1 MQRDAENES
10 SRKQEAGQDRSS
22 SGEAGSSQSG
32 ERPSLTLTRHFK
44 APPERV
50 YQAWT
55 DPEKI
60 VHWFGPDAG
69 PVLRAEADVTVGGR
83 YRVVFQTLDGEE
95 HDVSGLYREVVPN
108 EKLVFSWTWRTMPER
123 TSLVTVTMKA
133 EEDGTLFTLTHAQFA
148 DEKARD
154 DHNRGW
160 SGCLNKLGD
169 FLIAA

>member
-1 MQRDAENES
+1 M
-10 SRKQEAGQDRSS
+10 
-22 SGEAGSSQSG
+22 
-32 ERPSLTLTRHFK
+32 
-44 APPERV
+44 
-50 YQAWT
+50 
-55 DPEKI
+55 
-60 VHWFGPDAG
+60 HWFGPDAG
-69 PVLRAEADVTVGGR
+69 PVLRAETDIAVGGR

-133 EEDGTLFTLTHAQFA
+133 EEGGTLFTLTHAQFA

-160 SGCLNKLGD
+160 SGCLDKLGD

>member
-1 MQRDAENES
+1 MQRDAGNENG
-10 SRKQEAGQDRSS
+10 RNQPANQGPDN
-22 SGEAGSSQSG
+22 SSQAG
-32 ERPSLTLTRHFK
+32 ERPSLTLSRHFK
-44 APPERV
+44 APPELV

-55 DPEKI
+55 DPTKI

-69 PVLRAEADVTVGGR
+69 PVLRAETDVTVGGR

-108 EKLVFSWTWRTMPER
+108 QKLVFSWTWRTMPER

-133 EEDGTLFTLTHAQFA
+133 EEGGTLFTLTHAQFA

-160 SGCLNKLGD
+160 SGCLDKLGN

>member
-1 MQRDAENES
+1 MQRDAEKEGTH
-10 SRKQEAGQDRSS
+10 KQGTGKGEEGHSERR
-22 SGEAGSSQSG
+22 GEAG

-44 APPERV
+44 APPELV

-55 DPEKI
+55 DPKKI

-69 PVLRAEADVTVGGR
+69 PVLSAEADVCVGGR

-108 EKLVFSWTWRTMPER
+108 RKLVFSWTWRTMPER
-123 TSLVTVTMKA
+123 TSLVTVTMQA
-133 EEDGTLFTLTHAQFA
+133 EEGGTLFTLNHAQFL

-160 SGCLNKLGD
+160 NGCLDKLGA